1 MSRAAPH
8 LTADWPLRCEIS
20 RLEARVGHLT
30 ERVAQDVARLS
41 SLRASR
47 AKAHAT
53 TLELQRVIRAAAG
66 AEPTDRVVA
75 LSHSGRL
82 LAAIVAEV
90 EELRARV
97 APLDVAQA
105 AAEAA
110 VAAASAKVAAAE
122 ADVLAAVRG
131 RASAERVA
139 ASVPELLE
147 RARVAERAE
156 AAATKRAVAAEKTL
170 RRAQHSISAREG
182 AVEQR
187 VRAAQVEVERTKA
200 AADAEHAE
208 AKAERAAQDE
218 WHRVR
223 IEALES
229 ELKAAMAAA
238 KRAKRAEHTM
248 QAAIDIE
255 RAKRELAE
263 RTAARAVAA
272 AKAAAKVEPAPAPP
286 PALALGKAPAAP
298 LLSLLATGPKSV
310 SRHGLRLK
318 VWAATGS
325 TPAVEAARWLAASL
339 DGPALSGEARMAAL
353 TGLAGLLGGV

>member
-1 MSRAAPH
+1 M
-8 LTADWPLRCEIS
+8 
-20 RLEARVGHLT
+20 
-30 ERVAQDVARLS
+30 
-41 SLRASR
+41 
-47 AKAHAT
+47 
-53 TLELQRVIRAAAG
+53 
-66 AEPTDRVVA
+66 
-75 LSHSGRL
+75 
-82 LAAIVAEV
+82 
-90 EELRARV
+90 
-97 APLDVAQA
+97 
-105 AAEAA
+105 
-110 VAAASAKVAAAE
+110 
-122 ADVLAAVRG
+122 LAAVRG

-223 IEALES
+223 NEALES
-229 ELKAAMAAA
+229 ELKAAMAA
-238 KRAKRAEHTM
+238 AKRAEHTM